1 MKEIQQ
7 EGGSSKNQHKGMS
20 LQEVI
25 DECKLFYIAGQETTS
40 TLLVWTLILLSK
52 HQDWQEQARQ
62 EVLQTFGK
70 NVPEFDGLNHLK
82 TVNMIIYEVLRLYPP
97 GIRITRHV
105 SKGTNLGGLS
115 IPPGTRIEL
124 PIYSVH
130 RDQELWGD
138 DADEFKPD
146 RFAEG
151 ISKAT
156 KGYNSFFT
164 FGSGPRLC
172 IGEKFAI
179 TEAKMALSMILQR
192 FSFELSPSYLHAP
205 MTTMFLRPQHGA
217 PLMLHRL

>member
-82 TVNMIIYEVLRLYPP
+82 TVSSEI
-97 GIRITRHV
+97 
-105 SKGTNLGGLS
+105 LS
-115 IPPGTRIEL
+115 
-124 PIYSVH
+124 
-130 RDQELWGD
+130 
-138 DADEFKPD
+138 
-146 RFAEG
+146 
-151 ISKAT
+151 
-156 KGYNSFFT
+156 
-164 FGSGPRLC
+164 
-172 IGEKFAI
+172 
-179 TEAKMALSMILQR
+179 
-192 FSFELSPSYLHAP
+192 
-205 MTTMFLRPQHGA
+205 
-217 PLMLHRL
+217 